1 MTKKCLTNPF
11 IYGQAGS
18 LKQATGAL
26 LAWIQR
32 KVADPSNIVLSM
44 GIPRRLSGKG
54 ALKASNLAVFK
65 ARKKWN
71 VTINGKAGD
80 FWDEEMCCA

>member
-1 MTKKCLTNPF
+1 VAVS
-11 IYGQAGS
+11 QAGS

-32 KVADPSNIVLSM
+32 KVGDPSNIVLSM

-54 ALKASNLAVFK
+54 AWKASNLAVFK
-65 ARKKWN
+65 AEKSGMSPSMAQQ
-71 VTINGKAGD
+71 VTLGMSCRLAT
-80 FWDEEMCCA
+80 